1 MSRSFVVSSPIRAYI
16 KTWAQ
21 LDNSCIIHKAKAWIT
36 SPWRY
41 RNYKLKKELKGLYK
55 GEDIKDKEL
64 SGIEELCSVV
74 KRDKFEQY

>member
-1 MSRSFVVSSPIRAYI
+1 M
-16 KTWAQ
+16 
-21 LDNSCIIHKAKAWIT
+21 
-36 SPWRY
+36 

-55 GEDIKDKEL
+55 GEEDIKDKEL

>member
-1 MSRSFVVSSPIRAYI
+1 VV
-16 KTWAQ
+16 TETCF
-21 LDNSCIIHKAKAWIT
+21 N
-36 SPWRY
+36 

-55 GEDIKDKEL
+55 GEYIKDKEL